1 MFFLHHC
8 FYNDQ
13 STLAVQT
20 VIMLNAGSIENNL
33 VDVYQLSKAKFG
45 LTPLNSVQKS
55 ITTLDVRSLPGVP
68 ESPLAPE

>member
-1 MFFLHHC
+1 MGTVPKR
-8 FYNDQ
+8 

-20 VIMLNAGSIENNL
+20 VGISDAVRIDNNL

-68 ESPLAPE
+68 ASPLAPE